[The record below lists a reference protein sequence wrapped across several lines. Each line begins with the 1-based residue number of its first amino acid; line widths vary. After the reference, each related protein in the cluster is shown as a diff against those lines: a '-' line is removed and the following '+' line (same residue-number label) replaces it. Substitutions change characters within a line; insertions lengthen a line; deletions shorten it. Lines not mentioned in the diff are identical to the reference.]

1 LNFGSGLYVMGLY
14 LISMLLDVLILMS
27 EICLIS
33 SASIFIKAGPVFAKA
48 NYQSL
53 RYIALQQKAL
63 TLSYCNLN

>member
-1 LNFGSGLYVMGLY
+1 
-14 LISMLLDVLILMS
+14 MLLDVLILMP

-33 SASIFIKAGPVFAKA
+33 SASIFTKAGPVFAEA
-48 NYQSL
+48 NYQFL